1 MRDLLSHEPYIPSF
15 TCDVTHSI
23 DMTPSRVTWLIHEWH
38 DPFTC
43 ALTHI
48 HVTWCIHVWHDSFT
62 CGKSHA
68 CVASLIY
75 PFSTHE
81 YMDMREIWT
90 GDVNTCIC
98 AEDINDTKNQKVARH
113 YTRNNSCVLIHTS
126 ACLPGK
132 GYGPPSLKATC
143 MLPHLHPVCH
153 LRTPMRPV
161 FQRNSPAC
169 HKQRHACHLIWAPC
183 AITRAVLLLKTA
195 LLLIKRIPYLT
206 ADLCAI
212 R

>member
-1 MRDLLSHEPYIPSF
+1 MPASINCFLCVTFFCWHRIWVQSIWAYLQETCMRPHVCPMCLQKSP
-15 TCDVTHSI
+15 TCHQYNPISQQKS
-23 DMTPSRVTWLIHEWH
+23 PLINQKWQAWRLI
-38 DPFTC
+38 C
-43 ALTHI
+43 ALY
-48 HVTWCIHVWHDSFT
+48 VFFWCMTFVSKIGYG
-62 CGKSHA
+62 C
-68 CVASLIY
+68 
-75 PFSTHE
+75 
-81 YMDMREIWT
+81 
-90 GDVNTCIC
+90 
-98 AEDINDTKNQKVARH
+98 
-113 YTRNNSCVLIHTS
+113 
-126 ACLPGK
+126 K

-206 ADLCAI
+206 GDLCAI